1 MITTLHQTESLP
13 RFHHVFLTDAALR
26 AVLQDLIR
34 RLRMQCV
41 RVPALVAVDAIAL
54 QRRKGEGSTANQYL
68 HTSFGLT
75 SSLSSGAG
83 DGAGGSGG
91 GGIGFFSKTE
101 LHDFEVDSGEKRG
114 RLM

>member
-1 MITTLHQTESLP
+1 M
-13 RFHHVFLTDAALR
+13 
-26 AVLQDLIR
+26 
-34 RLRMQCV
+34 

-54 QRRKGEGSTANQYL
+54 QRRKGEGPTANQYL

-114 RLM
+114 RSM

>member
-1 MITTLHQTESLP
+1 MIATLHQTESLA
-13 RFHHVFLTDAALR
+13 RFQHVFLADAALR
-26 AVLQDLIR
+26 AVLQHLIR
-34 RLRMQCV
+34 RLGMQRV
-41 RVPALVAVDAIAL
+41 RVPALVAVDAVAL
-54 QRRKGEGSTANQYL
+54 QRRPNQPSTASQYL

-101 LHDFEVDSGEKRG
+101 LHDLDVDCGEIWG
-114 RLM
+114 TSI